1 MSDNITIPRFSDKRM
16 SKPPVSPNKEIDE
29 LLKTLLK
36 KLKNENKTE
45 DAVPMD
51 IAVKVINSAMAWE
64 KIKHQIQD
72 TQDTFDPDS
81 M

>member
-1 MSDNITIPRFSDKRM
+1 M
-16 SKPPVSPNKEIDE
+16 SKLPPPSPNKEIDE

-36 KLKNENKTE
+36 KLKNENKSE

-72 TQDTFDPDS
+72 TQDPFDPDS
-81 M
+81 L

>member
-1 MSDNITIPRFSDKRM
+1 M
-16 SKPPVSPNKEIDE
+16 PPKLAISPNKDIDD

-36 KLKNENKTE
+36 KLKSNDE
-45 DAVPMD
+45 VPMEV
-51 IAVKVINSAMAWE
+51 AVKVINSAMAWE
-64 KIKHQIQD
+64 KIKNQIQE